1 MIFVCVGSR
10 EFPFERLIRQ
20 LDLLV
25 EQGILNE
32 RVVAQ
37 IGETPYIPKHLE
49 WHRYLDREMFRAYQ
63 KEAELIIS
71 HAGTGALIGA
81 LKLGKSVISV
91 PRLQKFGE
99 HIDDHQ
105 TQISGVLAREGY
117 LREVLDIDDLGD
129 VILESLRNPICKKYD
144 KPSNVRTII
153 EDKIDEWIRKG
164 EI

>member
-10 EFPFERLIRQ
+10 EFPFDRLIRQ

-25 EQGILNE
+25 EQGVLNE

-37 IGETPYIPKHLE
+37 IGETPYEPKYFE
-49 WHRYLDREMFRAYQ
+49 WYRFLDRETFRAYQ
-63 KEAELIIS
+63 KEARLIIS
-71 HAGTGALIGA
+71 HAGTGALISA
-81 LKLGKSVISV
+81 LKMEKSVISV
-91 PRLQKFGE
+91 PRLQKYGE

-105 TQISGVLAREGY
+105 TQISGVLVREGY
-117 LREVLDIDDLGD
+117 LREVLDIEDLGD
-129 VILESLRNPICKKYD
+129 AILESLRNPICKKYD

-153 EDKIDEWIRKG
+153 ETKIDEWILKG